1 MTRSMLHVS
10 LLAVM
15 VGCWPSKIEAA
26 GPVPATPQAVA
37 AAIDQAIDRR
47 LAEEKV
53 PASPQADDATFLRR
67 AYLDITGRIPSVD
80 QALAFLDST
89 DPDKRRKLID
99 ELLASPQYGQHF
111 GNIWHDLIAPRQMKE
126 LLNEQPIHTDQ
137 LARWLADQF
146 NQNRGWD
153 AIVTDFLTAEGTP
166 AEQPA
171 MVFVLVNGN
180 AVGRPEPRNLARS
193 SARLF
198 LGLRQLECAECHDAP
213 SSDWKQADFWGLAAF
228 FGRLTKDG
236 MRQSYPIYEAMGRAK
251 NTPPGFNGTIK
262 VSPEA
267 FINVGQAVKAKYL
280 NGSEPELDK
289 SKPFRPTLAAWV
301 TSRDNPYLAPAAVN
315 RLWGHFFGRGLVNP
329 VDDLDENNAP
339 SHPPLLTMLA
349 NELAASNFDLKNLIR
364 CICNSRAYQRGSQPL
379 PANKQDQTLCSRH
392 QPKPLSPQVLVDSLA
407 LAVEKPDLFPTTK
420 PAVRKGQPPI
430 LSQREQFV
438 LLFSTRDEQDE
449 ATEFTHGIVQ
459 ALSLMNR
466 PEFNAGSP
474 LVERL
479 LKSKQ
484 TPEQNVTT
492 LYLATLARRPT
503 ANELALATAYLRK
516 KQDPGV
522 GLHGILWSLLNR
534 NEFIFNH

>member
-1 MTRSMLHVS
+1 MAAFCLTENSLMTRSMLHVS

-267 FINVGQAVKAKYL
+267 FINVGQAVKA
-280 NGSEPELDK
+280 
-289 SKPFRPTLAAWV
+289 
-301 TSRDNPYLAPAAVN
+301 
-315 RLWGHFFGRGLVNP
+315 
-329 VDDLDENNAP
+329 
-339 SHPPLLTMLA
+339 
-349 NELAASNFDLKNLIR
+349 
-364 CICNSRAYQRGSQPL
+364 
-379 PANKQDQTLCSRH
+379 
-392 QPKPLSPQVLVDSLA
+392 
-407 LAVEKPDLFPTTK
+407 
-420 PAVRKGQPPI
+420 
-430 LSQREQFV
+430 
-438 LLFSTRDEQDE
+438 
-449 ATEFTHGIVQ
+449 
-459 ALSLMNR
+459 
-466 PEFNAGSP
+466 
-474 LVERL
+474 
-479 LKSKQ
+479 
-484 TPEQNVTT
+484 
-492 LYLATLARRPT
+492 
-503 ANELALATAYLRK
+503 
-516 KQDPGV
+516 
-522 GLHGILWSLLNR
+522 
-534 NEFIFNH
+534 